1 MARTDDDGI
10 DRIALRSGRRQK
22 TLRAMRCAGVDAVLL
37 TKAANVEY
45 ATGVAVRRTDASL
58 EAARGVAAFVTA
70 DGAAL
75 ISAVDPEIAPTAP
88 EVIHSDID
96 VGFDAPASL
105 ARFVDA
111 CRERA
116 RGVGVLAVD
125 RLSAALRGVLESAFP
140 RARLVDADTMLAP
153 ERMVKTPEEIACLA
167 RAQALNE
174 AAMEVVVPRIV
185 PGVSEVELTGVFMAE
200 MTERGVSACHV
211 EPVWCVL
218 PRTAAAAPWTFAG
231 GPPYRELTGDR
242 RLAEGDLVAIDT
254 GILYEGYMSDFG
266 RTWYCSA
273 GAARPSAAER
283 ALFKRWREIVSAVID
298 VCRPGRTAAD
308 LRRAARRVD
317 GGEPWPRPLYLAHGI
332 GLGGVEA
339 PFVGTELGEAAED
352 AIGLVPG
359 MVIVVEPYVWSEGVG
374 GYRGEESILIT
385 PSGPTRL
392 SHFAYG
398 AFASA

>member
-1 MARTDDDGI
+1 MAQIDDDGI

-22 TLRAMRCAGVDAVLL
+22 TLAAMRRAGVEAVLL

-45 ATGVAVRRTDASL
+45 ATGVAARRTDASL
-58 EAARGVAAFVTA
+58 EAARGVAAFMTG
-70 DGAAL
+70 DGATL
-75 ISAVDPEIAPTAP
+75 ISASDPGIVPATP
-88 EVIHSDID
+88 EFTHSGIG

-105 ARFVDA
+105 ARFVGA

-116 RGVGVLAVD
+116 GRVDVLAVD
-125 RLSAALRGVLESAFP
+125 RLSAGLRVALDSAFP

-153 ERMVKTPEEIACLA
+153 EKMVKTPEEIACLA

-185 PGVSEVELTGVFMAE
+185 PGVSEVELTGVFMAA
-200 MTERGVSACHV
+200 MTDRGVSACHV

-242 RLAEGDLVAIDT
+242 RLAAGDLVAIDT

-273 GAARPSAAER
+273 GTARPSPAER
-283 ALFKRWREIVSAVID
+283 ALFERWRDIVAAVID

-308 LRRAARRVD
+308 LRRAARRLD

-339 PFVGTELGEAAED
+339 PFVGTDLGEAAED
-352 AIGLVPG
+352 AIGLVAG

-374 GYRGEESILIT
+374 GYRGEESILID

-398 AFASA
+398 AFDAA